1 MAERVLDKER
11 ANFCEWFE
19 PTTDPVQGSGR
30 GTSEDLLKAAQDL
43 FK

>member
-11 ANFCEWFE
+11 ANFCELF
-19 PTTDPVQGSGR
+19 DPSDR
-30 GTSEDLLKAAQDL
+30 PSATPASTADDLLQKAQDL